1 VDAPQLTDS
10 AWVIYARN
18 RLTKNTNSVDSHSF
32 FDISKVFPV
41 GGESGSQAKVTSQR
55 RKLFKRWRAGKG
67 LFSELLVEKNVKCL
81 KAKIEAPR
89 C

>member
-1 VDAPQLTDS
+1 
-10 AWVIYARN
+10 
-18 RLTKNTNSVDSHSF
+18 LTKERKSVDSQLF

-41 GGESGSQAKVTSQR
+41 GGEYRDPSKITAHSQAKTSDAGNGDR
-55 RKLFKRWRAGKG
+55 WNKLKLKAHGGSVRVY
-67 LFSELLVEKNVKCL
+67 SELLVEENMKSL

>member
-1 VDAPQLTDS
+1 L
-10 AWVIYARN
+10 
-18 RLTKNTNSVDSHSF
+18 F

-41 GGESGSQAKVTSQR
+41 GGEYRDPSKITAHGQAKTSAAGNGDR
-55 RKLFKRWRAGKG
+55 RIKLKLEAARGSVRVY
-67 LFSELLVEKNVKCL
+67 SELLVEENMKSL

>member
-1 VDAPQLTDS
+1 L
-10 AWVIYARN
+10 
-18 RLTKNTNSVDSHSF
+18 F

-41 GGESGSQAKVTSQR
+41 SGEYRDPSKITARDEAKTSDAGNGDRRSKPKSQAARGSVR
-55 RKLFKRWRAGKG
+55 VY
-67 LFSELLVEKNVKCL
+67 SELLVEENMKSL